1 LTNLGDVEQLVKFPV
16 GVGGAHKDSSSRRVG
31 FSSSLG
37 SALAWCDAFRDG
49 KPRRPISKTP
59 TNTDPVVC
67 HVQQML
73 ETRQFDKKGIPLHC
87 LLLVAAEILIFIVM
101 YFLV

>member
-1 LTNLGDVEQLVKFPV
+1 LTNLGDIEQLVKFPV
-16 GVGGAHKDSSSRRVG
+16 GVVAAHKDSTSRRVG
-31 FSSSLG
+31 LPMYLG
-37 SALAWCDAFRDG
+37 SAMAWRDAFRDG

-73 ETRQFDKKGIPLHC
+73 ETRQFDRKGILHHC
-87 LLLVAAEILIFIVM
+87 FLLVTTEF
-101 YFLV
+101 